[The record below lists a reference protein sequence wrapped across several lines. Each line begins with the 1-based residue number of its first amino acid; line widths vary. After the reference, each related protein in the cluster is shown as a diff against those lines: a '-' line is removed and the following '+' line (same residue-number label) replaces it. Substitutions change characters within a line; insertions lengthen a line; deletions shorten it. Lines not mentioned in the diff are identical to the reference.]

1 MTHVSMKYII
11 FPARSLETVVH
22 VDRWR
27 MLPKAE
33 VTLSNRHG
41 HAARAGTGIIRG
53 YNDTGRGTAK
63 AWKWCVTL
71 RGPLSLSLPRFFLSA
86 RILGPDS
93 QREIQFLLTAP
104 CCPDRIYHLELELLP
119 ERQCT
124 VDTSWTAPVTTLTNA
139 HTHTCTHARKH
150 THTHACAHTHR
161 NIIKRHLAHLQIWT
175 SVFILYWLQRWMKRS
190 APDQIRDRILHWDL
204 ITEWY
209 SN

>member
-1 MTHVSMKYII
+1 MLAWNTSSSPV
-11 FPARSLETVVH
+11 RSLETVVH
-22 VDRWR
+22 VDSWR

-41 HAARAGTGIIRG
+41 HAARAGTGIIRR
-53 YNDTGRGTAK
+53 YNDTGRSTAK
-63 AWKWCVTL
+63 AWKWCVTFC
-71 RGPLSLSLPRFFLSA
+71 GPLSLPPSLFLSA

-139 HTHTCTHARKH
+139 HTCTH
-150 THTHACAHTHR
+150 THTCRHTHR
-161 NIIKRHLAHLQIWT
+161 YTIKRHLAHRQIWT
-175 SVFILYWLQRWMKRS
+175 SVFILYWQQWWMKRS
-190 APDQIRDRILHWDL
+190 ALDQIRDWILHWDL
-204 ITEWY
+204 ITKWY